1 MAEGNADQHYH
12 QGPDQGHGNNIQY
25 GPAQRVHFRKL
36 LQDFAADN
44 AGQATSNGKGA
55 QDGEQLPSIDL
66 PLLLKFFKHAAKKL
80 E

>member
-1 MAEGNADQHYH
+1 
-12 QGPDQGHGNNIQY
+12 
-25 GPAQRVHFRKL
+25 VHFRQL

-44 AGQATSNGKGA
+44 TSKATSDGKGA

-66 PLLLKFFKHAAKKL
+66 PLLPEFFKHAAKKL